1 MNHRE
6 PNGMTVNELIEALE
20 EMRAMG
26 MGDQTI
32 MFSYGSG
39 DYWGTTIARSPEHVD
54 VERVRWTD
62 YHRTWE
68 VPNEDEERFNY
79 EFDSENDPEVEPFDD
94 SGRFEVVV
102 MS

>member
-1 MNHRE
+1 MKHRE

-26 MGDQTI
+26 MGEVTV

-39 DYWGTTIARSPEHVD
+39 DYWDTVIARNPEHVD
-54 VERVRWTD
+54 VERIKWTD

-68 VPNEDEERFNY
+68 TLNLDLDEYDPDQIDDEEQHQ
-79 EFDSENDPEVEPFDD
+79 
-94 SGRFEVVV
+94 VVV
-102 MS
+102 IS